1 MNKLKIGLTL
11 LVIIIASLLTIFIT
25 DSSKVFTILNLTLY
39 ISGVVSFIGLLH
51 GFIKGIT
58 TSDGEEWE
66 PNRTDLIFALC
77 TFFGL
82 ILPALS
88 A

>member
-11 LVIIIASLLTIFIT
+11 LVIIIASILTIFIT
-25 DSSKVFTILNLTLY
+25 DSSKVFSILNLILY
-39 ISGVVSFIGLLH
+39 VSGVVSFIGLLH
-51 GFIKGIT
+51 GLIKGII
-58 TSDGEEWE
+58 TSEHENWE

-77 TFFGL
+77 TVLGL
-82 ILPALS
+82 IIPALS